1 MARLLR
7 GRTRMIECALL
18 ASVNRL
24 AIPLRHDIDV
34 AIDGLIVRRLRHGP
48 RIVDASLVPFRAR
61 GATCRRIL
69 AVAEGNKFVVELA
82 NFTDAYEADITGVV
96 RAKEA
101 VIADGQLSLET
112 ARFRLSTQPL
122 SDVANLREQIRTSW
136 EQGISYR
143 PELTD
148 PDGNIRQKG
157 LRLPQRG
164 ALHAIDSHWTL
175 EKNAALVV
183 MPTGTGKT
191 EVMIA
196 ASISSA
202 ANRVL
207 VIVPT
212 DALRQQTG
220 EKFLSYGLLK
230 SIGTIGDLPNPIVG
244 TLSSKPSRT
253 HFDPI
258 KACNIL
264 VTTMSSIGL
273 ADADVQKDFAGLFSH
288 VFFDEAH
295 HMEAVTWKRFREYCE
310 LLHTLL
316 FTATPF
322 REDGKAIEGKIIY
335 DFPLSKA
342 QEHDYFKKIHFVE
355 VFEPDARRADREVAA
370 AAVGRLREDLN
381 NGYDHILLARASTI
395 ERAENLFNSIY
406 TTSYRDLNPVLV
418 HSRTKKRRAV
428 LDAIRNGQNRIVVCV
443 DMFGEGFDLPNLK
456 VAALH
461 NVHKSLGVTLQFIG
475 RFARTGG
482 RVGPATFVANTAE
495 DGVPEA
501 LESLYR
507 EDADWNLLLADLS
520 YDAINPQA
528 ELSRLVD
535 NLEPAAQENEDRDQ
549 ATPEISAIALRPKIS
564 GQVYRTTEFHP
575 HRYGKAFTAKQHIY
589 HPKISRRDNLLI
601 LVVNQQESL
610 DWTDSRD
617 IATDSW
623 DLYIAYFDPQRNLL
637 HLHSS
642 RKGNA
647 TGALAEAISK
657 EPILINGEETFK
669 AFSGLKRLTLYSVGL
684 SSRSKNV
691 RYQLYAGL
699 DVRNAIDPIQQ
710 QDKMKSNI
718 TGLGYED
725 GKRRTVGCSR
735 KGKIWSMSS
744 GSIAIWKSWCD
755 QVGTKLSNPNA
766 QPNDFLKYTLIPS
779 AINELPESPAL
790 MVDWPDQLF
799 EFSNFRFQVHTPEA
813 SYDFH
818 DCQLDILEWGNRQS
832 FTFAL
837 SAGDDVRTCLA
848 LGIEPHRDEHGE
860 RESTYRVRHISGQ
873 RVEIQAAG
881 QRWPDVAF
889 FEENPPLVRL
899 ADGSQLSGNILLRP
913 HENLPDTFDRGLIR
927 TLDWSG
933 VDFSKES
940 RWKDGQFRENSIQ
953 DRFIH
958 HLEEGLATFIID
970 DDDQGESAD
979 VVSIE
984 ENTDT
989 IVVNFWHCKYA
1000 GGATPGARADDLYV
1014 VCGQAQKSAKWTWS
1028 FENLVKHLLIRENE
1042 HRRGRPTRFIRGSTH
1057 ELVTL
1062 RKSAR
1067 RKFVSFRIGIVQP
1080 GFSKANAP
1088 AEHLAII
1095 GATNGFIQC
1104 ITDQPLIVYASN

>member
-1 MARLLR
+1 
-7 GRTRMIECALL
+7 MIERALL
-18 ASVNRL
+18 ASVNRVAIPERYGVNL
-24 AIPLRHDIDV
+24 AIE
-34 AIDGLIVRRLRHGP
+34 GLIVRRLQHTP
-48 RIVDASLVPFRAR
+48 RIVAASLAPLRSR
-61 GATCRRIL
+61 GATCRRLL
-69 AVAEGNKFVVELA
+69 ATASEGEKLVIELA
-82 NFTDAYEADITGVV
+82 SFSDSYDNDITGVI
-96 RAKEA
+96 RADSA
-101 VIADGQLSLET
+101 VIVDGQLTLKT
-112 ARFRLSTQPL
+112 ARFRTPSRPL
-122 SDVANLREQIRTSW
+122 GDLASLRKEIRSSW
-136 EQGISYR
+136 EEGISYR

-148 PDGNIRQKG
+148 NAGNIRQKG

-175 EKNAALVV
+175 EKKAALVV

-191 EVMIA
+191 EVMMA
-196 ASISSA
+196 ASVSSSA
-202 ANRVL
+202 DRVL

-212 DALRQQTG
+212 DALRQQTAD
-220 EKFLSYGLLK
+220 KYLSYGLLK
-230 SIGTIGDLPNPIVG
+230 HIGTIGDLPNPIVG
-244 TLSSKPSRT
+244 ALSSTPRQD
-253 HFDPI
+253 HFEAI
-258 KACNIL
+258 KACNVL

-273 ADADVQKDFAGLFSH
+273 AKADVQKDFAGLFSH

-295 HMEAVTWKRFREYCE
+295 HMEAATWKRFSE
-310 LLHTLL
+310 LCAPLHTLL

-335 DFPLSKA
+335 EFPLSKA
-342 QEHDYFKKIHFVE
+342 QELDYFKKIHFVE
-355 VFEPDARRADREVAA
+355 VFEPDARRADLAVAT
-370 AAVGRLREDLN
+370 AAVEKLREDLN
-381 NGYDHILLARASTI
+381 SGYDHILLARASTI
-395 ERAENLFNSIY
+395 ERAETLFNSIY
-406 TTSYRDLNPVLV
+406 AASFADLNPVLV
-418 HSRTKKRRAV
+418 HSRTNRRRAA
-428 LDAIRNGQNRIVVCV
+428 LEGIRDGRHRIVVCV

-482 RVGPATFVANTAE
+482 RVGAATFVANTAE

-507 EDADWNLLLADLS
+507 EDADWNSLLADLS

-528 ELSRLVD
+528 ELSALAD
-535 NLEPAAQENEDRDQ
+535 NLEPAVPAQEGDE
-549 ATPEISAIALRPKIS
+549 AAPEISVIALKPKIS

-575 HRYGKAFTAKQHIY
+575 HRYGDAFTAKQRIY

-617 IATDSW
+617 IAMDTW
-623 DLYIAYFDPQRNLL
+623 DLYIAYFDPRKNLL
-637 HLHSS
+637 YLHSS
-642 RKGNA
+642 RKGNV
-647 TGALAEAISK
+647 TGALAAAISK
-657 EPILINGEETFK
+657 DAILINGEETFK

-718 TGLGYED
+718 TGLGYEE

-744 GSIAIWKSWCD
+744 GSIATWKAWCD
-755 QVGTKLSNPNA
+755 QIGAKLSNPDA
-766 QPNDFLKYTLIPS
+766 QPNDFLRYTLIPS
-779 AINELPESPAL
+779 AISELPDSPAL

-799 EFSNFRFQVHTPEA
+799 EFSNFRFQVRAADA

-818 DCQLDILEWGNRQS
+818 DCQLDMLQWGDRQS
-832 FTFAL
+832 FTFVL
-837 SAGDDVRTCLA
+837 SAGEDVKTCLA
-848 LGIEPHRDEHGE
+848 LDIEPHRDEHGE
-860 RESTYRVRHISGQ
+860 RESTYQVRYVSGQ

-881 QRWPDVAF
+881 QKWTDVAF

-913 HENLPDTFDRGLIR
+913 HESLPDTFDRDLIR

-933 VDFSKES
+933 VDFFRES
-940 RWKDGQFRENSIQ
+940 WWKDGQYRASSIQ
-953 DRFIH
+953 ERFIR

-970 DDDQGESAD
+970 DDDQGECAD
-979 VVSIE
+979 VIAIE
-984 ENTDT
+984 ENTENI
-989 IVVNFWHCKYA
+989 IVNLWHCKYA
-1000 GGATPGARADDLYV
+1000 GGATPGERADDLYV
-1014 VCGQAQKSAKWTWS
+1014 VCGQAEKSAKWTWS

-1042 HRRGRPTRFIRGSTH
+1042 HRRGRPTRFIRGTAH

-1067 RKFVSFRIGIVQP
+1067 RKFVIFRVGIVQP
-1080 GFSKANAP
+1080 GFSKANSP

-1095 GATNGFIQC
+1095 GATSGFIQC
-1104 ITDQPLIVYASN
+1104 ITDHPLIVYASE